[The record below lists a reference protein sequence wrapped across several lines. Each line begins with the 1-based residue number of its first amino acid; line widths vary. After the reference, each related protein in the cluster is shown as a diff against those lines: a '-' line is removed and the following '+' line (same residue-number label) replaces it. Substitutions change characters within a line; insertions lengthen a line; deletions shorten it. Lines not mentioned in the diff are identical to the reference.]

1 MPDNTTPRP
10 VMLTILDGWGLSD
23 STENNAVAQA
33 RTPSYDRLMRGP
45 HTQLVAHGVD
55 VGLPP
60 GVMGNS
66 EVGHLNIGA
75 GRIVF
80 QDSSL
85 IDQSIRTGE
94 FFENENLRAA
104 IQKVK
109 ENNSRLHL
117 LGLTSN
123 GNVHASE
130 GHYFALLEMA
140 ARAGLSG
147 DKVVFHVFTDGR
159 DTPPQSG
166 LGYVSRLLEQMMKTG
181 CGCVG
186 SVVGRYFAMDR
197 DTRWPRVRQAYELL
211 TQGKGHSAPDAIS
224 AIKSAYERGETDE
237 FIGATAILDKDGNP
251 RPRILDGDAVI
262 FFNYRSD
269 RGRELT
275 DVFLDADFDADLP
288 ATPPDLERAP
298 FVRNVRPDVLWTTM
312 TRYSEDQTAPYAFG
326 PRPQR
331 DGLGETVAKAGKK
344 QLRIAETEKYPHVT
358 FFFSGGMETPW
369 TGEERSLVNSPDV
382 ATYDLQPE
390 MSEPEVAARVKAAIE
405 SGELDLI
412 ILNFANPD
420 MVGHTGILSAA
431 VAAVEATDE
440 GLGFVMDAIERVGG
454 ALIVIADH
462 GNCEVMVDPI
472 TGKPHTA
479 HTTNPVPC
487 ALWGHFPE
495 GAILRGGG
503 RLADIAPT
511 LLDLMNLE
519 KPAAM
524 TGVSLL
530 DNSFKEIEHV
540 GVDNA
545 RLGFSDA
552 LQQAVA
558 QKVNP
563 ALSRAEVTAALGQS
577 EERLAAAC
585 QNRDDALA
593 PDLEVSARERA
604 ELLNDAS

>member
-1 MPDNTTPRP
+1 MSQQTTPRP

-23 STENNAVAQA
+23 FTENNAVAQA
-33 RTPSYDRLMRGP
+33 RTPNYDRLMRGP

-94 FFENENLRAA
+94 WFGNENLLAA
-104 IQKVK
+104 IQHVK

-140 ARAGLSG
+140 ARAGLTG

-166 LGYVSRLLEQMMKTG
+166 LGYVSRLLEQMMVTG
-181 CGCVG
+181 AGCIG
-186 SVVGRYFAMDR
+186 SVVGRYYAMDR
-197 DTRWPRVRQAYELL
+197 DTRWPRVKQAYELL
-211 TQGKGHSAPDAIS
+211 TQGIGHSAPDAIS
-224 AIKSAYERGETDE
+224 AIKTAYARGETDE
-237 FIGATAILDKDGNP
+237 FIGATVICDRDGQP
-251 RPRILDGDAVI
+251 RPRIEDGDAVI

-275 DVFLDADFDADLP
+275 DVFLDADFDRDLP
-288 ATPPDLERAP
+288 VTPPDAERAP
-298 FVRNVRPDVLWTTM
+298 FVRAVRPDVLWTTM
-312 TRYSEDQTAPYAFG
+312 TRYSEDQSAPYAFG

-331 DGLGETVAKAGKK
+331 DGLGETVAKAGKT

-369 TGEERSLVNSPDV
+369 SGEERSLVNSPDV
-382 ATYDLQPE
+382 ATYDLQPQ
-390 MSEPEVAARVKAAIE
+390 MSEPEVADRVKNAIE

-420 MVGHTGILSAA
+420 MVGHTGLLSAA

-440 GLGFVMDAIERVGG
+440 GLGFVMDSIERVGG

-472 TGKPHTA
+472 TGEPHTA

-487 ALWGHFPE
+487 ALWGHFPD
-495 GAILRGGG
+495 GAVLRGGG
-503 RLADIAPT
+503 RLADVAPT

-530 DNSFKEIEHV
+530 DTGIKEISHV
-540 GVDNA
+540 GVDTA
-545 RLGFSDA
+545 RLNFSDA

-558 QKVNP
+558 QTVNS
-563 ALSRAEVTAALGQS
+563 ALSRAEVLAALGQS

-585 QNRDDALA
+585 RNRDDALA
-593 PDLEVSARERA
+593 PDLEASARGRA
-604 ELLNDAS
+604 ALLNS

>member
-1 MPDNTTPRP
+1 MPDTLTPRP

-23 STENNAVAQA
+23 SAENNAVAQA
-33 RTPSYDRLMRGP
+33 KTPNFDRLMQGP

-94 FFENENLRAA
+94 FFDNENLLAA
-104 IQKVK
+104 IQQVK
-109 ENNSRLHL
+109 ENDGRLHL

-140 ARAGLSG
+140 ARHGLKGS
-147 DKVVFHVFTDGR
+147 KVVFHVFTDGR

-181 CGCVG
+181 TGCIG
-186 SVVGRYFAMDR
+186 SIVGRYYAMDR
-197 DTRWPRVRQAYELL
+197 DSRWGRVKQAYELL
-211 TQGKGHSAPDAIS
+211 TQGTGHSAPDAIS
-224 AIKSAYERGETDE
+224 AIQSAYERGETDE
-237 FIGATAILDKDGNP
+237 FIGATVIENADGSM
-251 RPRILDGDAVI
+251 RPRVGDGDAVI

-275 DVFLDADFDADLP
+275 DVFLDPDFDKDLP
-288 ATPPDLERAP
+288 ATPPDAERAP
-298 FVRNVRPDVLWTTM
+298 FMRAVRPQITWTTM
-312 TRYSEDQTAPYAFG
+312 TRYSEDQSAPYAFG

-331 DGLGETVAKAGKK
+331 DGLGETVAKAGRT

-358 FFFSGGMETPW
+358 FFFSGGLETPW
-369 TGEERSLVNSPDV
+369 NGEKRSLVNSPDV

-390 MSEPEVAARVKAAIE
+390 MSEPEVAQTVKSAIE
-405 SGELDLI
+405 SGALDLI

-431 VAAVEATDE
+431 IKAVEATDE
-440 GLGFVMDAIERVGG
+440 GLGHVMDAIEKVGG

-462 GNCEVMVDPI
+462 GNCELMVDPI
-472 TGKPHTA
+472 TGEPHTA

-487 ALWGHFPE
+487 ALWGHFPD
-495 GAILRGGG
+495 GAVLRGGG

-511 LLDLMNLE
+511 LLDLMNID

-530 DNSFKEIEHV
+530 ATDVEL
-540 GVDNA
+540 VDSVA
-545 RLGFSDA
+545 LDTTQLSFSDT
-552 LQQAVA
+552 LQKASA
-558 QKVNP
+558 QSVNP
-563 ALSRAEVTAALGQS
+563 ALARAEVLAALGQS
-577 EERLAAAC
+577 EARLAAAC
-585 QNRDDALA
+585 VGRDDALA
-593 PDLEVSARERA
+593 LDLEVSARGRA
-604 ELLNDAS
+604 ELMDALE

>member
-1 MPDNTTPRP
+1 MSDQTTPRP

-23 STENNAVAQA
+23 NPENNAVAQA
-33 RTPSYDRLMRGP
+33 RTPNFDRLMRGP

-85 IDQSIRTGE
+85 IDQSIRTNE
-94 FFENENLRAA
+94 FFDNENLLAA

-109 ENNSRLHL
+109 ENNTRLHL

-140 ARAGLSG
+140 ARHGLTG

-181 CGCVG
+181 SGCVG
-186 SVVGRYFAMDR
+186 SVVGRYYAMDR

-211 TQGKGHSAPDAIS
+211 TQGKGHVAPDAIA
-224 AIKSAYERGETDE
+224 AIKTAYERGETDE
-237 FIGATAILDKDGNP
+237 FIGATVVLDKDGNP
-251 RPRILDGDAVI
+251 RPRIVDGDAVI

-275 DVFLDADFDADLP
+275 DVFLDPDFDADLP
-288 ATPPDLERAP
+288 DTPPDAERAP
-298 FVRNVRPDVLWTTM
+298 FQRAVRPAVTWTTM
-312 TRYSEDQTAPYAFG
+312 TRYSEGQTAPYAFG

-369 TGEERSLVNSPDV
+369 NGEERSLVNSPDV

-390 MSEPEVAARVKAAIE
+390 MSEPEVASRVKSAIE
-405 SGELDLI
+405 SGDLDLI

-440 GLGFVMDAIERVGG
+440 GLGFVMDAIEKAGG

-479 HTTNPVPC
+479 HTTNLVPC
-487 ALWGHFPE
+487 ALWGHYPD
-495 GAILRGGG
+495 GARLRSGG
-503 RLADIAPT
+503 RLADVAPT
-511 LLDLMNLE
+511 LLDLMNIA

-545 RLGFSDA
+545 QLSFSDA
-552 LQQAVA
+552 LQKAVA
-558 QKVNP
+558 QTVNP
-563 ALSRAEVTAALGQS
+563 ALARAEVLAALGQS

-585 QNRDDALA
+585 QGRDNNLA
-593 PDLEVSARERA
+593 SDLEVSARKRA
-604 ELLNDAS
+604 ELLNQ

>member
-1 MPDNTTPRP
+1 
-10 VMLTILDGWGLSD
+10 MLTILDGWGLSD
-23 STENNAVAQA
+23 NPENNAVAQA
-33 RTPSYDRLMRGP
+33 QTPNFDRLMRGP

-94 FFENENLRAA
+94 WFDNENLLAA
-104 IQKVK
+104 IQHVK

-140 ARAGLSG
+140 ARHGLTG

-181 CGCVG
+181 AGCVG

-197 DTRWPRVRQAYELL
+197 DTRWPRVKQAYELL
-211 TQGKGHSAPDAIS
+211 TQGIGYSAPDAIS
-224 AIKSAYERGETDE
+224 AIKAAYERGETDE
-237 FIGATAILDKDGNP
+237 FIGATVVLDANGNA
-251 RPRILDGDAVI
+251 RPRIEDGDAVI

-275 DVFLDADFDADLP
+275 DVFLDDDFDKDLP
-288 ATPPDLERAP
+288 AVPLDAERAP
-298 FVRNVRPDVLWTTM
+298 FERAVRPAVLWTTM
-312 TRYSEDQTAPYAFG
+312 TRYSEDQSAPYAFG

-331 DGLGETVAKAGKK
+331 DGLGETVAKAGKT

-369 TGEERSLVNSPDV
+369 SGEERSLVNSPDV

-390 MSEPEVAARVKAAIE
+390 MSEPEVAARVKSAIE
-405 SGELDLI
+405 SGALDLI
-412 ILNFANPD
+412 VLNFANPD

-440 GLGFVMDAIERVGG
+440 GLGLVMDAIERAKG

-462 GNCEVMVDPI
+462 GNCEVMVDPL
-472 TGKPHTA
+472 TGEPHTA
-479 HTTNPVPC
+479 HTTNLVPC
-487 ALWGHFPE
+487 ALWGHYPD
-495 GAILRGGG
+495 GASLRGGG
-503 RLADIAPT
+503 RLADVAPT
-511 LLDLMNLE
+511 LLNLMHIE

-530 DNSFKEIEHV
+530 ATGIAQVDHVETGAAQLSF
-540 GVDNA
+540 A
-545 RLGFSDA
+545 DA
-552 LQQAVA
+552 LQKAVA
-558 QKVNP
+558 QTVNP
-563 ALSRAEVTAALGQS
+563 ALTRAEVVAALGQS
-577 EERLAAAC
+577 EERLAATCAG
-585 QNRDDALA
+585 RDDALA
-593 PDLEVSARERA
+593 LDLEASARKRA
-604 ELLNDAS
+604 QLLED